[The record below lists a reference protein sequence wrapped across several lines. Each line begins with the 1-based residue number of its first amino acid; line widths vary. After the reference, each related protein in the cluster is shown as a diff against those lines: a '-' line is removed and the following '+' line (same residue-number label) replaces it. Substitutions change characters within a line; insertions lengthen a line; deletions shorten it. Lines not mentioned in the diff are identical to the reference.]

1 MTAGFHRSSICVP
14 LLAALCLTSGCQKH
28 AAPAVNLFPASSEV
42 AGWSRGPEIRT
53 FTPDRLSDYI
63 DGDAEKYL
71 KAGVKSTSTAD
82 YKYKDQIQVVV
93 DVYTMNTPEGA
104 KAIFE
109 SEPAMDAQMPALGDS
124 ARLYS
129 QSLMFR
135 KGPYLVRMVAYQESP
150 QLPPA
155 LLDLGHAMEAKV
167 PR

>member
-28 AAPAVNLFPASSEV
+28 TAPAANLFPASSEV

-109 SEPAMDAQMPALGDS
+109 SEPAMDAQMPTLGDS